1 SHSHRPTYGD
11 KWIAESPL
19 RFYAIAGATYV
30 YFPAFS
36 SMQMELIDR
45 ILPHTNFRFSNM
57 HHDIGLFRLRKPFYI
72 SSYVRYVTLP
82 LAYDA
87 NIFQRYTDPC
97 TVVGW
102 GRHIPESDVRDFS
115 RDKETR
121 KSGLFRCN
129 ADATKISDWLIWAF
143 GHTRDFSVSAHKMN
157 FGVHKFSVE
166 KGVGTYLRSVNLSL
180 IQSEKC
186 PVPGVDDKVHLCA
199 GMLEEGGRDACQGDS
214 GGPLLCNNT
223 QIGIISWGKGC
234 ARPNSPGV
242 YARLD
247 LYLNWLNETILNNG
261 AVEIDLNVINIMIVQ
276 LIMLLIL

>member
-1 SHSHRPTYGD
+1 MVRPMYGD

-45 ILPHTNFRFSNM
+45 ILPHTNFKFSNM

-72 SSYVRYVTLP
+72 SSYVRYVALP
-82 LAYDA
+82 HAYDA

-97 TVVGW
+97 TAVGW
-102 GRHIPESDVRDFS
+102 GRHIPESD
-115 RDKETR
+115 
-121 KSGLFRCN
+121 
-129 ADATKISDWLIWAF
+129 
-143 GHTRDFSVSAHKMN
+143 
-157 FGVHKFSVE
+157 

-180 IQSEKC
+180 IPAEKC
-186 PVPGVDDKVHLCA
+186 PVTGVDDKVHLCA

-223 QIGIISWGKGC
+223 QIGIISWGQGC
-234 ARPNSPGV
+234 ARPNSPGI
-242 YARLD
+242 YSRLD
-247 LYLNWLNETILNNG
+247 LYLTWLNETILNND
-261 AVEIDLNVINIMIVQ
+261 AAEIDSNLINVILVQ
-276 LIMLLIL
+276 LIMLLIM